1 MPEATTEST
10 RVRAG
15 ILGTGA
21 VAHLHAQ
28 ALALMPRVE
37 LVAVSDSSADRAADF
52 AARWAAGGAVP
63 SVHDS
68 LESMLATAE
77 LDVVHLC
84 TPPGGHA
91 AQTNAVVG
99 AGCDAIVE
107 KPPAFSLAELDSM
120 TAAAAAAGRR
130 LAVVFQQRTGSA
142 VQHVKRL
149 LDAGAFGA
157 PRFAICHTLW
167 HRDGDYYEVPW
178 RGTWAGEGGGTLLSH
193 GIHQLDLLAH
203 LLGEWREASATLWR
217 LDRDL
222 ETEDL
227 ATGTVL
233 FEHAGT
239 PVVASVVST
248 VLAPREQ
255 SIIRLDCERA
265 TIELVH
271 LYGHGHD
278 HWRITPAQSIDPAE
292 AAQWALPETEV
303 ASGHDVLLA
312 EVYAA
317 ITAGRPVPPV
327 AAEPARALE
336 IVTALYASAGRGAVV
351 TRHELADPALRGP
364 LGTAVRDLRSTRGR
378 R

>member
-1 MPEATTEST
+1 MPEATTENT
-10 RVRAG
+10 RVRVG

-28 ALALMPRVE
+28 ALALVPQVE
-37 LVAVSDSSADRAADF
+37 LVAVCDSSADRAADF
-52 AARWAAGGAVP
+52 AAQYSTPGVAP

-91 AQTNAVVG
+91 AQTIAVVD

-120 TAAAAAAGRR
+120 VAAADAAGRR

-142 VQHVKRL
+142 VKHIKTL
-149 LDAGAFGA
+149 LDAGAFGPA
-157 PRFAICHTLW
+157 RVAVCHTLW
-167 HRDGDYYEVPW
+167 HRGDDYYNVPW

-239 PVVASVVST
+239 PVVASIVST

-278 HWRITPAQSIDPAE
+278 HWRITPALSVGTEE
-292 AAQWALPETEV
+292 AAGWALPETEV

-317 ITAGRPVPPV
+317 ISTGRPVPAV

-336 IVTALYASAGRGAVV
+336 IVTALYASAGRGSLV
-351 TRHELADPALRGP
+351 TRGELADPALRGP
-364 LGTAVRDLRSTRGR
+364 LETVVRDLRSSRGR
-378 R
+378 